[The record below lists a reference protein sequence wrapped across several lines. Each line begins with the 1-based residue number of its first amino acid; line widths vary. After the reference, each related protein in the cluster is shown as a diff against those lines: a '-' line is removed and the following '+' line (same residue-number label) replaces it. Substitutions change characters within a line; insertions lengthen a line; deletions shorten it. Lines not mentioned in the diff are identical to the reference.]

1 MKDLNKKTA
10 FDKHWEEVFQDAEM
24 APSEGVWDK
33 IDASLSKEEAGYF
46 KRKAFMFKLLAAAS
60 IAFALGIGIFSV
72 NYYLGNPNQSEMAQS
87 EEQTGEERNDVIAQ
101 ALEQEEFTEANASS
115 LKEVENASVKSKGS
129 NLPNTTNAHSTD
141 LIAAN
146 ARNSSAAAGT
156 TNASSGASENIVS
169 IVVPTEENS
178 ELVMDGDATQ
188 EPQVFLSS
196 LDELSPL
203 GVDSDFED
211 KMTYEIDHIYL
222 IPIMPRGAS
231 KIKKKDT
238 DGVLMASLDFSAG
251 QFDPNFQQGSS
262 PSFSSPNAFMASG
275 ARAELASFDA
285 TNKNFLLVR
294 SRGQE
299 TKPELSYSYGANIGF
314 KISPRFL
321 LQTGLAYRKAST
333 TTYTTSYI
341 ENAGS
346 NTRIPFVASYDYQL
360 SGLSKV
366 SDMERTGL
374 DNRYEFASIPI
385 RAGYVVLN
393 KIISVTVL
401 AGVSSEFFIN
411 NEIQADSQF
420 LQSIS
425 SSNGEGSHFK
435 NVYFNGSIGTM
446 LGYSFADSYMLTL
459 EPSYRMALNS
469 FTKDGFYLESYPSSF
484 MLSFGVAYNFK

>member
-10 FDKHWEEVFQDAEM
+10 FDKHWEEVFQEAEM
-24 APSEGVWDK
+24 TPSEGVWNK

-60 IAFALGIGIFSV
+60 IAFALGIGIFSI
-72 NYYLGNPNQSEMAQS
+72 NYYLGNPNQPEMAQS
-87 EEQTGEERNDVIAQ
+87 EDPTGEERNDPIAQ
-101 ALEQEEFTEANASS
+101 ALEQREITEANASS
-115 LKEVENASVKSKGS
+115 LKEIEKASVKSKGS
-129 NLPNTTNAHSTD
+129 NLPKNTNAPSAD
-141 LIAAN
+141 LIAAK
-146 ARNSSAAAGT
+146 ARNSSDVAATAS
-156 TNASSGASENIVS
+156 ASSDASEDIAS
-169 IVVPTEENS
+169 IVVPVDENS
-178 ELVMDGDATQ
+178 ELGMGGGATQ
-188 EPQVFLSS
+188 EPQVFLASM
-196 LDELSPL
+196 DELSPL
-203 GVDSDFED
+203 GVGSDLED
-211 KMTYEIDHIYL
+211 EIFYEIDHIYL
-222 IPIMPRGAS
+222 IPVMPRGAS
-231 KIKKKDT
+231 KIKRNHT

-251 QFDPNFQQGSS
+251 QFDPNFQQGSA
-262 PSFSSPNAFMASG
+262 PSVSSPNAFMASG

-299 TKPELSYSYGANIGF
+299 TKPELIYSYGANIGF

-333 TTYTTSYI
+333 TTYTTSFI

-346 NTRIPFVASYDYQL
+346 NMRVPFVASYDYQL

-374 DNRYEFASIPI
+374 DNQYEFASIPI

-393 KIISVTVL
+393 NKISITVL

-411 NEIQADSQF
+411 NEIQTNSQF
-420 LQSIS
+420 LQSLS

-446 LGYSFADSYMLTL
+446 LGYTFAEKYMLTL
-459 EPSYRMALNS
+459 EPSYRVALNS
-469 FTKDGFYLESYPSSF
+469 FTKDSFYLESYPSSL
-484 MLSFGVAYNFK
+484 MLSFGVAYSFK